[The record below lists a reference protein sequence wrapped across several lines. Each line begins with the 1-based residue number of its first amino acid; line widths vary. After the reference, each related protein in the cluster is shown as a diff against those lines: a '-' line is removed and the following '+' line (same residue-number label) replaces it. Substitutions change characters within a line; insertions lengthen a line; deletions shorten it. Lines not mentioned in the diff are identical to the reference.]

1 MRLDTLLSDLSDL
14 TILRDPAQLRKLSL
28 DYYHFSPI
36 LQPQLA
42 DRRADAVI
50 RPRDEAEVIR
60 VAAACAQHRIPL
72 TIRGAGTGNYGQ
84 CIPLEGGIVLDMT
97 ALDQLLWLRNGVARV
112 QTGARLAALDRQ
124 LQPQCWELRM
134 VPSTY
139 QSATIGGF
147 IGGGSGGIGSI
158 TWGQLRD
165 TGNLRAARVVTVEE
179 SPRVLE
185 LRGHDVQTINHAY
198 GCTGII
204 IELEIPLAPAYRWTE
219 LAIGFGNL
227 HTACDFAAAIAR
239 ADGLIRK
246 LVTVLEAA
254 IVPMCPSLR
263 HLPSGETAVILI
275 LAEAS
280 REDLEPFLADWGG
293 TVHLERGPDS
303 SGASLMESS
312 WNHTTLHARAVD
324 PVWTYLQSVL
334 PEEADF
340 GMIRRG
346 RAQFPD
352 EVLWHLE
359 FLRFGGRPRA
369 AALPLIRFTT
379 PERLQQIVHWFEE
392 QGAILFDPHTY
403 WLEDGGMKQV
413 NPAQVAF
420 KVAADP
426 YGLLN
431 PGKMRGWIEHVAGIG
446 QTR

>member
-1 MRLDTLLSDLSDL
+1 MSLDALLRELADL
-14 TILRDPAQLRKLSL
+14 TILQDPAQLRKLSL

-42 DRRADAVI
+42 DRRADGVI
-50 RPRDEAEVIR
+50 RPRDETEVIR
-60 VAAACAQHRIPL
+60 VAAACARHRIPL
-72 TIRGAGTGNYGQ
+72 TVRGAGTGNYGQ

-97 ALDQLLWLRNGVARV
+97 QLDQLLWLRNGVARV

-165 TGNLRAARVVTVEE
+165 PGNLRAARVVTVEE
-179 SPRVLE
+179 TPRVLE
-185 LRGHDVQTINHAY
+185 LRGHEVQTVNHAY

-204 IELEIPLAPAYRWTE
+204 TELEIPLAPAYRWTE

-227 HTACDFAAAIAR
+227 YTACGFAAAIAR

-254 IVPMCPSLR
+254 IVPMCPNLRSL
-263 HLPSGETAVILI
+263 PNGETAVILI

-280 REDLEPFLADWGG
+280 REDLDLFLADWGG
-293 TVHLERGPDS
+293 TVRLERGPES
-303 SGASLMESS
+303 TGASLMESS
-312 WNHTTLHARAVD
+312 WNHTTLHARAAD
-324 PVWTYLQSVL
+324 PAWTYLQSVL
-334 PEEADF
+334 PEEEDF

-346 RAQFPD
+346 RARFPD

-369 AALPLIRFTT
+369 AALPLVRFST
-379 PERLQQIVHWFEE
+379 PERLTQIVHWFED

-413 NPAQVAF
+413 DPAQVAF
-420 KVAADP
+420 KAEADP
-426 YGLLN
+426 LGLLN
-431 PGKMRGWIEHVAGIG
+431 PGKMRGWLERVAGPE